1 MRVWNSKGEINGAR
15 STSIRWRRFNSRK
28 TSAIGGTKL
37 FRHAI
42 LENIVSCTVPA
53 PCTDRDIVEQIAA
66 QAQKP
71 IPIES
76 LPDVLSQQVRY
87 RGRACFGF
95 CGDTI
100 DQVARNYPA
109 MQWWISRNGLNIE
122 VSPPSGLPE
131 FDALAGKLMFDVRP
145 RRGENN
151 HLPIE
156 EYKKIA
162 CQLDHAGFKPVDHL
176 EGEYRDKLAE
186 WNQKHPR
193 KAVNTFSDA
202 LCSKVTELKL
212 RRAVQKRLSRAEAA
226 WKRQS
231 PLSAP

>member
-1 MRVWNSKGEINGAR
+1 MRVWNSKAEIDGAR
-15 STSIRWRRFNSRK
+15 STSIRWERFNSNK
-28 TSAIGGTKL
+28 TSTNGGTEL
-37 FRHAI
+37 FRGAI
-42 LENIVSCTVPA
+42 LENVVNCTVPA
-53 PCTDRDIVEQIAA
+53 PCTGRDIVEQIAT
-66 QAQKP
+66 QAQKT

-76 LPDVLSQQVRY
+76 LPDVLSQQVHC
-87 RGRACFGF
+87 RAKTCFGF

-100 DQVARNYPA
+100 DQIARNYPA
-109 MQWWISRNGLNIE
+109 MQWWISRNGLNME
-122 VSPPSGLPE
+122 VSPPSDLSG
-131 FDALAGKLMFDVRP
+131 FDALAGKLMFDARP

-162 CQLDHAGFKPVDHL
+162 CQLDHAGFRPVKYL

-186 WNQKHPR
+186 WNQIHPR
-193 KAVNTFSDA
+193 KAIHTFGDA

-231 PLSAP
+231 GLSAP